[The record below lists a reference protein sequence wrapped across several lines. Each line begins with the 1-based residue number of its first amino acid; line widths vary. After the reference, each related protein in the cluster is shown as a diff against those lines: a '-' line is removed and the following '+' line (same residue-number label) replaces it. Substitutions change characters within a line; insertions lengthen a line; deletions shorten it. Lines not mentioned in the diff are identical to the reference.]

1 MHIHTFLYKL
11 VKNMDSK
18 GVPEVMYPWTDFGYV
33 VYIARFKWREYA
45 LLGKKIKER
54 KKRIEQEHF

>member
-18 GVPEVMYPWTDFGYV
+18 GVPEVMYPGQ
-33 VYIARFKWREYA
+33 
-45 LLGKKIKER
+45 R
-54 KKRIEQEHF
+54 KNLRDS